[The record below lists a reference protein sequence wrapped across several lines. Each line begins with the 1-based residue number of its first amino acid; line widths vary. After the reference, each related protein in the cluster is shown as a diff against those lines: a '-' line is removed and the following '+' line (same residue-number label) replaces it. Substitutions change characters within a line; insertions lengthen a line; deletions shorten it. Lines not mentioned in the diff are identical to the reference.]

1 QQLYAGLAGYEELQ
15 EGLAVLAEFLVGGL
29 SRPRLRLLAGRVV
42 AAQCLIEGATFI
54 ETFRVL
60 YRTYGFSQRTA
71 FTVTMRIYRGGGLT
85 KDAVYL
91 RGLVA
96 VLKYIA
102 EGGQLD
108 PLFVGKIAA
117 DHVPI
122 IKELQWRQV
131 LRPTP
136 LYPRYMRTPELNQ
149 RLAYLRQGVSVLNL
163 LDRKKL

>member
-1 QQLYAGLAGYEELQ
+1 
-15 EGLAVLAEFLVGGL
+15 
-29 SRPRLRLLAGRVV
+29 
-42 AAQCLIEGATFI
+42 
-54 ETFRVL
+54 
-60 YRTYGFSQRTA
+60 
-71 FTVTMRIYRGGGLT
+71 MRIYRGGGLT

-136 LYPRYMRTPELNQ
+136 LYPRYMRTPDLSQ